1 MHREWFLFDKP
12 RRCGAIYSDAVQ
24 SWSSW
29 KPFFM
34 LRPAWLDLLQSVHIF
49 FWYCHFCTPCFAVQR
64 PQLNQL
70 EQNEMRYATVLQI
83 IEDRYVVVYG
93 FKCPVCNV
101 YTGKYVIYF
110 CVFFKC
116 AEDSINVVSVRS
128 GNSEM
133 CVRWSHCRQWVVLLI
148 HEMHRARQFI
158 YTLCC
163 SVL

>member
-24 SWSSW
+24 SW

-34 LRPAWLDLLQSVHIF
+34 LRPAWLDLLQCVHIF
-49 FWYCHFCTPCFAVQR
+49 FRYCHFCTPCFAVQR

-93 FKCPVCNV
+93 FNCPARNV
-101 YTGKYVIYF
+101 YTGKYVIHF
-110 CVFFKC
+110 LCF
-116 AEDSINVVSVRS
+116 SSVRS
-128 GNSEM
+128 I
-133 CVRWSHCRQWVVLLI
+133 V
-148 HEMHRARQFI
+148 
-158 YTLCC
+158 
-163 SVL
+163 SVLFEFARIVSMLFRFAVEIRKCVWDGATAGSEWCC